1 VALVAYTK
9 LHFPYPRQLSGHPI
23 ATLAVA
29 IKRGNGKF
37 VQGESKYENVEQ
49 RKYEFEMEIRLL
61 SRFKHRNIVSLIGF
75 CHEDDMHWGCN
86 GLKYL
91 HLGYV
96 DQVKTVR
103 GIHGDIKSANILLDQ
118 NFQAVIGDFGLST
131 FSPRKEQLISSFNY
145 RRAGTPGFVDP
156 YYVKTRRLSEKVDI
170 YSFGVLLLE
179 VLSGKSASNLADKC
193 LQNDPVKRPK
203 MTDIKREV
211 ENLLKIRVS
220 KLFPT
225 PGDNKMVAIKRFN
238 HQMQTEVEFLID
250 ILMLNDFKHENV
262 IAVQGFHY
270 GENEKIV

>member
-1 VALVAYTK
+1 MEKIDESFGYSKFK
-9 LHFPYPRQLSGHPI
+9 LKMLKDATDCFHEKYMIGKGGFGSVYKASLPIPNLDRQLSGHPI
-23 ATLAVA
+23 AILAVA

-86 GLKYL
+86 GLEYL

-131 FSPRKEQLISSFNY
+131 FSPRKEQLISSFKY

-170 YSFGVLLLE
+170 YSFGVWYSKS
-179 VLSGKSASNLADKC
+179 VGKSISH
-193 LQNDPVKRPK
+193 
-203 MTDIKREV
+203 
-211 ENLLKIRVS
+211 
-220 KLFPT
+220 F
-225 PGDNKMVAIKRFN
+225 
-238 HQMQTEVEFLID
+238 
-250 ILMLNDFKHENV
+250 
-262 IAVQGFHY
+262 
-270 GENEKIV
+270 